1 LFEKEK
7 VTDSSL
13 TLNINLDRPN
23 PPKNISNKNFKIDIA
38 SMPKSQSQNFQH
50 KRSGLG
56 ERTLEGV
63 AGGKFFGMGVGKGQK
78 KNNFGIESA
87 LGSGEFGVRV
97 DRRDEA

>member
-1 LFEKEK
+1 MFEKEK

-13 TLNINLDRPN
+13 TLNINLSRPN
-23 PPKNISNKNFKIDIA
+23 PPKISNKNFKIDVA
-38 SMPKSQSQNFQH
+38 SIPKSQSQNFQH

-63 AGGKFFGMGVGKGQK
+63 NGGKFFGMGLGQGQK

-87 LGSGEFGVRV
+87 PGKGEFGVRV